1 MSVHLSE
8 SSIARQE
15 HSRAILFLLLA
26 AILWSTGGF
35 FIKWVDWNPMA
46 ISGMRSAISA
56 IVIAVAFRHNLKITW
71 SPIQL
76 GGAFAYA
83 LTVTLFV
90 IANKMTT
97 AANAIL
103 LQYTAPV
110 HVALLSAWLLKEY
123 PTRRDWATIAAV
135 LAGMILF
142 FFEKMSPGNL
152 IGNLCALFTGL
163 TFALFIVLLRK
174 QRDASPAA
182 SVFLG
187 NVLTALAGLPF
198 MFDGAPS
205 ASGWIG
211 LLFLGVFQL
220 GMAYVLYTWAISH
233 VTAMEAILITLLEPV
248 LNPFWVFIL
257 MGEIPAVTSLAGGLV
272 IIGAVT
278 LRQIAGFRR
287 C

>member
-1 MSVHLSE
+1 MNNPLSDG
-8 SSIARQE
+8 SIARRE

-26 AILWSTGGF
+26 ALLWSTGGF

-46 ISGMRSAISA
+46 ISGGRSAISA
-56 IVIAVAFRHNLKITW
+56 IVIALAFRHNLKITW
-71 SPIQL
+71 SPLQL
-76 GGAFAYA
+76 AGALAYA
-83 LTVTLFV
+83 LTVTFFV

-110 HVALLSAWLLKEY
+110 HVALLSAWLLNEY
-123 PTRRDWATIAAV
+123 PTRRDWLTIVAV

-142 FFEKMSPGNL
+142 FFEQMSPGNL

-187 NVLTALAGLPF
+187 NILTALAGLPF
-198 MFDGAPS
+198 MFDAVPS
-205 ASGWIG
+205 VSGWIG

-220 GMAYVLYTWAISH
+220 GLAYVLYTLAISH
-233 VTAMEAILITLLEPV
+233 VTAMEAVLITLIEPV

-257 MGEIPAVTSLAGGLV
+257 MGEIPAWTSLLGGLV
-272 IIGAVT
+272 IVGAVT
-278 LRQIAGFRR
+278 ARQLAGYRK

>member
-1 MSVHLSE
+1 MHTHPSDGGN
-8 SSIARQE
+8 AGRE

-26 AILWSTGGF
+26 ALLWSTGGF

-46 ISGMRSAISA
+46 ISGGRSAISA
-56 IVIAVAFRHNLKITW
+56 LVIAFAFRRNLKITW
-71 SPIQL
+71 SPLQL
-76 GGAFAYA
+76 AGALAYA
-83 LTVTLFV
+83 LTVTFFV

-110 HVALLSAWLLKEY
+110 HVALLSAWLLQEH
-123 PTRRDWATIAAV
+123 PTRRDWLTIVAV
-135 LAGMILF
+135 LGGMVLF

-174 QRDASPAA
+174 QKDASPAG

-187 NVLTALAGLPF
+187 NIFTALAGIPF
-198 MFDGAPS
+198 MLDSMPS
-205 ASGWIG
+205 PAGWAG
-211 LLFLGVFQL
+211 LVFLGVFQL
-220 GMAYVLYTWAISH
+220 GLAYVLYTLAIAH
-233 VTAMEAILITLLEPV
+233 VTAMEAVLITLIEPV

-257 MGEIPAVTSLAGGLV
+257 MGEIPAWTSLAGGLV
-272 IIGAVT
+272 IIGSVT
-278 LRQIAGFRR
+278 ARQMAGARR
-287 C
+287 

>member
-1 MSVHLSE
+1 MPHPSNSV
-8 SSIARQE
+8 ARRE

-26 AILWSTGGF
+26 ALLWSTAGF

-46 ISGMRSAISA
+46 ISGARSAISA
-56 IVIAVAFRHNLKITW
+56 VVVAIAFRSDMKLTW
-71 SPIQL
+71 SPVQL
-76 GGAFAYA
+76 VGAIAYA

-110 HVALLSAWLLKEY
+110 HVALLSAWLLKEHS
-123 PTRRDWATIAAV
+123 TLRDWLTIGAV
-135 LAGMILF
+135 LGGMILF
-142 FFEKMSPGNL
+142 FFEQMSPGNL
-152 IGNLCALFTGL
+152 IGNLCALLSGL

-174 QRDASPAA
+174 QKDASPAG

-187 NVLTALAGLPF
+187 NVLTAIAGLPF
-198 MFDGAPS
+198 MFDSSPS
-205 ASGWIG
+205 AAGWIG

-233 VTAMEAILITLLEPV
+233 VTAMEAVLITLIEPI

-257 MGEIPAVTSLAGGLV
+257 MGEVPAWTSLAGGVV

-278 LRQIAGFRR
+278 LRQMVGLRK